1 MLTTKQEAAS
11 EVDMLR
17 ETNVGSAGSGMK
29 TSNVETFAGYQQL
42 VEALGDAV
50 IICDCD
56 GVIRFWNAAAERL
69 FGFTLAETLGSSLDL
84 IIPDRL
90 RERHWAGYA
99 RTMATGQTQY
109 QHDVLR
115 VPAMHKDGR
124 PLSIAFTVGLLLGPQ
139 RRETGLVAVIRDET
153 TRFAEERDLGKRLA
167 ELEGKHGA

>member
-1 MLTTKQEAAS
+1 MTTSIPEMS
-11 EVDMLR
+11 I
-17 ETNVGSAGSGMK
+17 
-29 TSNVETFAGYQQL
+29 GYQQV

-50 IICDCD
+50 VICDCD

-99 RTMATGQTQY
+99 RTMATGQTRY

-124 PLSIAFTVGLLLGPQ
+124 TLSIAFTVGLLLGAQ
-139 RRETGLVAVIRDET
+139 RTVTGLVAVIRDET
-153 TRFAEERDLGKRLA
+153 KRFAEERDLRKRLA